1 MSELD
6 IRWKQ
11 RFTNFKKAY
20 SKLQE
25 AVESIRR
32 NKNKG
37 YWLRSSEEPFVYDLL
52 KDGVIQRFEYTH
64 ELAWNV
70 MKDYLIYQGI
80 SGIMGSRDA
89 IKQAFN
95 KGLIKDGQLWIDMIQ
110 DRIKTVHTY
119 DEEAAEQV
127 EKQIISVYFDLF
139 SDFYQTMKNL
149 Q

>member
-1 MSELD
+1 MQED
-6 IRWKQ
+6 IRW
-11 RFTNFKKAY
+11 
-20 SKLQE
+20 
-25 AVESIRR
+25 
-32 NKNKG
+32 
-37 YWLRSSEEPFVYDLL
+37 
-52 KDGVIQRFEYTH
+52 IQRFQNYEKAFLQLSKFIEKGDLSEFEKKGLIKSFEYTY

-80 SGIMGSRDA
+80 SGILGSRDA

-95 KGLIKDGQLWIDMIQ
+95 KGLIKDGQLWINMIQ

-127 EKQIISVYFDLF
+127 EHQIISVYFDLF

-149 Q
+149 P

>member
-1 MSELD
+1 MQED
-6 IRWKQ
+6 IRW
-11 RFTNFKKAY
+11 
-20 SKLQE
+20 
-25 AVESIRR
+25 
-32 NKNKG
+32 
-37 YWLRSSEEPFVYDLL
+37 
-52 KDGVIQRFEYTH
+52 IQRFQNYEKAFLQLSKFIEKGDLSEFEKKGLIKSFEYTY

-80 SGIMGSRDA
+80 SGILGSRDA

-95 KGLIKDGQLWIDMIQ
+95 KGLIKDGQLWINMIQ

-127 EKQIISVYFDLF
+127 EHQIISVYFDLF

>member
-1 MSELD
+1 MQED
-6 IRWKQ
+6 IRW
-11 RFTNFKKAY
+11 
-20 SKLQE
+20 
-25 AVESIRR
+25 
-32 NKNKG
+32 
-37 YWLRSSEEPFVYDLL
+37 
-52 KDGVIQRFEYTH
+52 IQRFQNYEKAFLQLSKFIEKGDLSEFEKKGLIKSFEYTY

-80 SGIMGSRDA
+80 SGILGSRDA

-95 KGLIKDGQLWIDMIQ
+95 KGLIKDGQLWINMIQ

-127 EKQIISVYFDLF
+127 EHQIISVYFDLF
-139 SDFYQTMKNL
+139 SDLYQTMKNL

>member
-1 MSELD
+1 MQED
-6 IRWKQ
+6 IRW
-11 RFTNFKKAY
+11 
-20 SKLQE
+20 
-25 AVESIRR
+25 
-32 NKNKG
+32 
-37 YWLRSSEEPFVYDLL
+37 
-52 KDGVIQRFEYTH
+52 IQRFQNYEKAYLLLGRFIEKGDLSEFEKQGLIKSFEYTY

-127 EKQIISVYFDLF
+127 EHQIISVYFDLF
-139 SDFYQTMKNL
+139 SDLYQTMKNL

>member
-1 MSELD
+1 MQED
-6 IRWKQ
+6 IRW
-11 RFTNFKKAY
+11 
-20 SKLQE
+20 
-25 AVESIRR
+25 
-32 NKNKG
+32 
-37 YWLRSSEEPFVYDLL
+37 
-52 KDGVIQRFEYTH
+52 IQRFQNYEKAYLLLGRFIEKGDLSEFEKQGLIKSFEYTY

-95 KGLIKDGQLWIDMIQ
+95 KGLIKDGQLWINMIQ

-127 EKQIISVYFDLF
+127 EHQIISVYFDLF

>member
-1 MSELD
+1 
-6 IRWKQ
+6 
-11 RFTNFKKAY
+11 
-20 SKLQE
+20 
-25 AVESIRR
+25 
-32 NKNKG
+32 
-37 YWLRSSEEPFVYDLL
+37 
-52 KDGVIQRFEYTH
+52 
-64 ELAWNV
+64 

-127 EKQIISVYFDLF
+127 EHQIISVYFDLF
-139 SDFYQTMKNL
+139 SDLYQTMKNL

>member
-1 MSELD
+1 MQED
-6 IRWKQ
+6 IRW
-11 RFTNFKKAY
+11 
-20 SKLQE
+20 
-25 AVESIRR
+25 
-32 NKNKG
+32 
-37 YWLRSSEEPFVYDLL
+37 
-52 KDGVIQRFEYTH
+52 IQRFQNYEKAFLQLSKFIEKGDLSEFEKQGLIKSFEYTY

-127 EKQIISVYFDLF
+127 EHQIISVYFDLF
-139 SDFYQTMKNL
+139 SDLYQTMKNL